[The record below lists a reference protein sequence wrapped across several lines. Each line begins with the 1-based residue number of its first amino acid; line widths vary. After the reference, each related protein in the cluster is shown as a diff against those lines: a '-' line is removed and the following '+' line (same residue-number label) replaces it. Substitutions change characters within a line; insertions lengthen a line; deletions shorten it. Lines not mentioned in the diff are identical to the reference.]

1 MAERI
6 RRKRELQKKA
16 SAPAKFTDNFARE
29 QEKQKEMGKQS
40 QAERRN
46 AMCEELGRGC

>member
-16 SAPAKFTDNFARE
+16 SSPKNFSDNFARE
-29 QEKQKEMGKQS
+29 QEKQKEMSKQS
-40 QAERRN
+40 QSERRN